1 MGAASARRPSP
12 GGPFTVYHSQLRTP
26 NGRYDGPQQDRALI
40 ITYRR
45 DIDRE
50 ALVEATRDQW
60 QAQGILQQEPRSEA
74 WLRML
79 QGIWPDVAPG
89 SQLAFVV
96 SGGEGQFW
104 YRASAAQTAFTP
116 ARPAPVGGVQHP
128 LSRHLARS
136 AHHLSRTASAVDRR
150 YTMKRILTLG
160 LALLMLILAGCST
173 EVTEYRQQQPALDI
187 FHYFQGRTEAW
198 GMVQDRSGKQL
209 RRFHVAIDGDV
220 VGDTLTLHE
229 RFVYDDG
236 EKQQRIWRIRRTG
249 DNRYQGTAGDIEG
262 VASGQAAGNAFHWR
276 YSMNVEASGSRW
288 LLHFDDWMF
297 LQDGS
302 HLFNKTEM
310 KKLGI
315 TVATVTLFFT
325 RTTAEERTA
334 P

>member
-1 MGAASARRPSP
+1 MRFALLLLWLTMLAPAAHAADWLTWRRVEATLTW
-12 GGPFTVYHSQLRTP
+12 GPFTVYHSQLRTP

-116 ARPAPVGGVQHP
+116 LGPRQSAAFSTRF
-128 LSRHLARS
+128 LAIW
-136 AHHLSRTASAVDRR
+136 LDPRTT
-150 YTMKRILTLG
+150 YPEL
-160 LALLMLILAGCST
+160 
-173 EVTEYRQQQPALDI
+173 RQQLI
-187 FHYFQGRTEAW
+187 G
-198 GMVQDRSGKQL
+198 
-209 RRFHVAIDGDV
+209 
-220 VGDTLTLHE
+220 
-229 RFVYDDG
+229 
-236 EKQQRIWRIRRTG
+236 
-249 DNRYQGTAGDIEG
+249 GT
-262 VASGQAAGNAFHWR
+262 
-276 YSMNVEASGSRW
+276 
-288 LLHFDDWMF
+288 
-297 LQDGS
+297 
-302 HLFNKTEM
+302 
-310 KKLGI
+310 
-315 TVATVTLFFT
+315 
-325 RTTAEERTA
+325 